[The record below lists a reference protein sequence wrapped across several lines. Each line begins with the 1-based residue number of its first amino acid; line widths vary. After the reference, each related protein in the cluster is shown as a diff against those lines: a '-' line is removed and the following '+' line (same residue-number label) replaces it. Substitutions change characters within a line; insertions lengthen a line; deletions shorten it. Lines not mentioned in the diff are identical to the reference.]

1 MMTNVGNNAAE
12 IVKVY
17 MPELKERMLFVPHGN
32 KVLGFMTIPASST
45 QVMCCLQSW
54 VNHISIF

>member
-32 KVLGFMTIPASST
+32 KVLGFMTIPKFNPSY
-45 QVMCCLQSW
+45 V
-54 VNHISIF
+54 VFNHG